1 MAAPNIVSPTT
12 ITLKSVGAT
21 VGTSAAAFVTC
32 PSNKALKVSTVYAA
46 NVNGSSAADFSCRL
60 NVSGTTHAIA
70 STISVPAD
78 ATLIVV
84 DRNAPVYLE
93 EGASLEAVASST
105 AVLHIVA
112 SYEEIA

>member
-12 ITLKSVGAT
+12 ITLKSVGTT
-21 VGTSAAAFVTC
+21 VGTAAVTILTC

-46 NVNGSSAADFSCRL
+46 NVQGTNAVDVSCRL
-60 NVSGTTHAIA
+60 SVSGTTHAIA

-93 EGASLEAVASST
+93 EGNSLEALAST
-105 AVLHIVA
+105 AALHIVA